1 MKQIVKK
8 LYNKSFVSLIV
19 IIPILILGM
28 FLSQY
33 YLLQGVKTKTNH
45 LNLLDTINGHMKDF
59 YNCTYK
65 LAIDMNYRDLH
76 MQYNYSNQYTQL
88 GLLQEALILQGAN

>member
-1 MKQIVKK
+1 
-8 LYNKSFVSLIV
+8 
-19 IIPILILGM
+19 
-28 FLSQY
+28 
-33 YLLQGVKTKTNH
+33 
-45 LNLLDTINGHMKDF
+45 MKDF